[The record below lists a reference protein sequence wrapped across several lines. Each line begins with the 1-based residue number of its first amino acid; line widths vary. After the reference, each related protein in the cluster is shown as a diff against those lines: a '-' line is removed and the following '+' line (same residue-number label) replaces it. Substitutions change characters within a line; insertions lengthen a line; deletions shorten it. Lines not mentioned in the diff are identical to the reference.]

1 MLQWILFHK
10 NWTSSKFYKVY
21 FSWVLGYLC
30 TLNLSYDCKEVYY
43 FVIINYCILKVQCQF
58 CNEGIHFTLVNNL
71 SELYNVDVKLQQF
84 KKLIRPRKNL
94 EIVIILKNSE
104 KQCIFRIQLHWNAT
118 VLLVKQSA
126 IDIPKPLIPLK
137 QYRNTMKLTN
147 FNQSTLPNFLQD
159 VHAP

>member
-1 MLQWILFHK
+1 MLQCILFHK
-10 NWTSSKFYKVY
+10 NSTSSKFYKVY
-21 FSWVLGYLC
+21 FSWVLGYLP
-30 TLNLSYDCKEVYY
+30 TLNLSYDCTEVCY
-43 FVIINYCILKVQCQF
+43 FVIINYCIVRAQCQF
-58 CNEGIHFTLVNNL
+58 CNEGIHFTLVNYL

-126 IDIPKPLIPLK
+126 IEIPKPLIPLK

>member
-1 MLQWILFHK
+1 MLQCILFHK
-10 NWTSSKFYKVY
+10 NSTSSKFYKVY
-21 FSWVLGYLC
+21 LSWVLGYLR
-30 TLNLSYDCKEVYY
+30 TLNLSYVCKEVCY
-43 FVIINYCILKVQCQF
+43 FVIINYCILRVQCQF

-126 IDIPKPLIPLK
+126 IEIPKPLIPLK

>member
-1 MLQWILFHK
+1 MLQCILFHK
-10 NWTSSKFYKVY
+10 NSTSSKFYKVY
-21 FSWVLGYLC
+21 FSWVLGYLR
-30 TLNLSYDCKEVYY
+30 TLNLSYDCKEVCD
-43 FVIINYCILKVQCQF
+43 FVIINYCILRVQCQF

-71 SELYNVDVKLQQF
+71 SELYNVDVKLPQF
-84 KKLIRPRKNL
+84 KKLISPMKNL
-94 EIVIILKNSE
+94 GIVIILKNSE
-104 KQCIFRIQLHWNAT
+104 KQYIFRIQLHWNAT

-126 IDIPKPLIPLK
+126 IEIPKPLIPLK